1 MRFATEADLKTVP
14 RLRWQLDEDL
24 SVVAT
29 PKQNPYRRDK
39 LYFHGSGLLG
49 IYYTAE
55 TRVGATARVKRYR
68 QMLGD
73 RIVRV
78 QDGDVDGLIIFRA
91 ESEGDIPELFMRSA
105 AMAARMRATREKNRM
120 GEGATALERAEVA

>member
-14 RLRWQLDEDL
+14 GLRWRLDENL
-24 SVVAT
+24 SVVGV
-29 PKQNPYRRDK
+29 PKRNPYRADK
-39 LYFHGSGLLG
+39 LYFHGPGELG
-49 IYYTAE
+49 VYHTAE
-55 TRVGATARVKRYR
+55 TRVGATARIKRYR

-91 ESEGDIPELFMRSA
+91 ESGGGISRSCS
-105 AMAARMRATREKNRM
+105 RNRPSLRRRPAPGCFPRQ
-120 GEGATALERAEVA
+120 GERGLQP